1 VLLLVIQISGSGGAY
16 PLQLLPAWFQN
27 VSPFL
32 PATHA
37 IAAIRSAIAGTYGA
51 DYWVSLGVLAL
62 FVVPTLLLGL
72 VLRRPLI
79 SFNRGLVEAMAST
92 PSPAADRADR
102 ADRAGRAVRPVGA
115 GRRRDATANRAALL
129 VAAQSVLARDPHAS
143 LDAIAQSAGLSR
155 RALYGHF
162 SDRESLLREVIA
174 IGAGRFNAIAE
185 ATDDPDPR
193 VALAHMAARLWREAS
208 AVRASANIALDDA
221 HVAGTVRSLAP
232 LRRRVRELTR
242 QGVESGAFRG
252 DVAPDLLAFLI
263 EETARATLREL
274 RLSTRDA
281 DAAVVRVVL
290 SIAGLSW
297 REQVEL
303 LDEHPEI
310 LAAG

>member
-1 VLLLVIQISGSGGAY
+1 MTGI
-16 PLQLLPAWFQN
+16 PLARTTTP
-27 VSPFL
+27 V
-32 PATHA
+32 TRT
-37 IAAIRSAIAGTYGA
+37 AA
-51 DYWVSLGVLAL
+51 
-62 FVVPTLLLGL
+62 
-72 VLRRPLI
+72 
-79 SFNRGLVEAMAST
+79 
-92 PSPAADRADR
+92 SPASAAPARA
-102 ADRAGRAVRPVGA
+102 A

-129 VAAQSVLARDPHAS
+129 AAAQRVLAGEPHAS

>member
-1 VLLLVIQISGSGGAY
+1 MTGI
-16 PLQLLPAWFQN
+16 PLARTTTP
-27 VSPFL
+27 V
-32 PATHA
+32 TRT
-37 IAAIRSAIAGTYGA
+37 AA
-51 DYWVSLGVLAL
+51 
-62 FVVPTLLLGL
+62 
-72 VLRRPLI
+72 
-79 SFNRGLVEAMAST
+79 
-92 PSPAADRADR
+92 SPASAAPARA
-102 ADRAGRAVRPVGA
+102 A

-129 VAAQSVLARDPHAS
+129 AAAQRVLAGEPHAS

-185 ATDDPDPR
+185 ETSDPDPR

-221 HVAGTVRSLAP
+221 HVAETVRSLAP

-242 QGVESGAFRG
+242 EGVASGAFRG
-252 DVAPDLLAFLI
+252 DVPPELLAFLI

-274 RLSTRDA
+274 RLTTQHA

-297 REQVEL
+297 QEQVAL
-303 LDEHPEI
+303 LDAHPEI
-310 LAAG
+310 LAGD

>member
-1 VLLLVIQISGSGGAY
+1 MRSRTED
-16 PLQLLPAWFQN
+16 
-27 VSPFL
+27 SPV
-32 PATHA
+32 TRST
-37 IAAIRSAIAGTYGA
+37 AA
-51 DYWVSLGVLAL
+51 
-62 FVVPTLLLGL
+62 
-72 VLRRPLI
+72 
-79 SFNRGLVEAMAST
+79 
-92 PSPAADRADR
+92 PSPAADR

>member
-1 VLLLVIQISGSGGAY
+1 MTA
-16 PLQLLPAWFQN
+16 PNP
-27 VSPFL
+27 P
-32 PATHA
+32 
-37 IAAIRSAIAGTYGA
+37 
-51 DYWVSLGVLAL
+51 
-62 FVVPTLLLGL
+62 
-72 VLRRPLI
+72 
-79 SFNRGLVEAMAST
+79 
-92 PSPAADRADR
+92 
-102 ADRAGRAVRPVGA
+102 
-115 GRRRDATANRAALL
+115 RRRDALANREALL
-129 VAAQSVLARDPHAS
+129 RAAQSVLASNPTAS
-143 LDAIAQSAGLSR
+143 LDAIAQAAGLTR
-155 RALYGHF
+155 RAVYGHF
-162 SDRESLLREVIA
+162 ADRDTLLREVIA
-174 IGAGRFNAIAE
+174 AGAQRFNAIAE
-185 ATDDPDPR
+185 TTDESDPR
-193 VALAHMAARLWREAS
+193 VTLARMATRLWREAS

>member
-1 VLLLVIQISGSGGAY
+1 
-16 PLQLLPAWFQN
+16 
-27 VSPFL
+27 
-32 PATHA
+32 
-37 IAAIRSAIAGTYGA
+37 
-51 DYWVSLGVLAL
+51 
-62 FVVPTLLLGL
+62 
-72 VLRRPLI
+72 
-79 SFNRGLVEAMAST
+79 MAST
-92 PSPAADRADR
+92 ISTAP
-102 ADRAGRAVRPVGA
+102 

-129 VAAQSVLARDPHAS
+129 AAAQTVLARDPHAS

-174 IGAGRFNAIAE
+174 IGAGRFNTIAE

-193 VALAHMAARLWREAS
+193 VALAHMAAQLWREAS

-290 SIAGLSW
+290 SIAGL
-297 REQVEL
+297 
-303 LDEHPEI
+303 
-310 LAAG
+310 